1 MKPPFSLLL
10 VHGDGSR
17 VMRVRLPRWLVYGT
31 CGSLGAAFVA
41 MAVLSAGY
49 VVLKRQ
55 GSEVA
60 ALRRRVEDQREVIAA
75 VRSRIATVRGEITT
89 WRAAHAKMWEA
100 LGPEAGLGKQASGV
114 GGAVEHELAATT
126 TPAGPRPLVEL
137 DRLASTLAEDA
148 PRVRELEDVVGR
160 MGKMMSALP
169 LRWPVRGRVNS
180 EYGKRA
186 SPWTGRAERHGG
198 LDIGA
203 SHGTPVLAP
212 AAATV
217 VSARSGGDY
226 GKHVKLD
233 HGHGVRSLYGHLS
246 RIDVRAGQRVE
257 RGQML
262 GLVGSTGRSTG
273 PHLHYEV
280 RVNGERVNPRRFLW
294 DG

>member
-17 VMRVRLPRWLVYGT
+17 VVRVRLPRWLVYGT
-31 CGSLGAAFVA
+31 CGSLGAAFVV
-41 MAVLSAGY
+41 MAALSAGY
-49 VVLKRQ
+49 VLLKRQ

-60 ALRRRVEDQREVIAA
+60 ALRQRVEHQREVIAG
-75 VRSRIATVRGEITT
+75 VRARIATVREEITT

-100 LGPEAGLGKQASGV
+100 LGPETGLVKQASGV
-114 GGAVEHELAATT
+114 GGAIEPELDAPI
-126 TPAGPRPLVEL
+126 PAGPRPLVEL
-137 DRLASTLAEDA
+137 DHLASTLVEDA

-180 EYGKRA
+180 EYGKRS
-186 SPWTGRAERHGG
+186 SPWTGRTEHHSG

-203 SHGTPVLAP
+203 RHGTPVLAP

-217 VSARSGGDY
+217 VLARSGGDY
-226 GKHVKLD
+226 GKHIKLD

-257 RGQML
+257 RGQVL

-280 RVNGERVNPRRFLW
+280 RVNGDRVNPRRFLW

>member
-31 CGSLGAAFVA
+31 CGSVGAALVA
-41 MAVLSAGY
+41 MAALSAEY
-49 VVLKRQ
+49 VLLKRQ
-55 GSEVA
+55 GGEVT
-60 ALRRRVEDQREVIAA
+60 ALRQRVQDQREVIAG
-75 VRSRIATVRGEITT
+75 VRSRIATVREEIMT
-89 WRAAHAKMWEA
+89 WRASHAKMWEA
-100 LGPEAGLGKQASGV
+100 LGPEGGARDQTSGV
-114 GGAVEHELAATT
+114 GGAIEHDLAGT
-126 TPAGPRPLVEL
+126 TPASPRPLIEL

-160 MGKMMSALP
+160 MGKMMSAIP
-169 LRWPVRGRVNS
+169 LRWPVRGRVKS
-180 EYGKRA
+180 EFGKRP
-186 SPWTGRAERHGG
+186 SPWTGRPERHDG

-203 SHGTPVLAP
+203 KQGTPVRSP

-217 VSARSGGDY
+217 VLARSGGDF

-246 RIDVRAGQRVE
+246 RIDVRSGQRVE
-257 RGQML
+257 RGQVL